1 MTMYDHKKGIS
12 SHHLNEIVGSLDIP
26 LGIDAVFFVEY
37 ILTYLPVLESDMTP
51 AYWISQ
57 LRASLHHSCAA
68 VMGLPLIL
76 LSCSF
81 SLTSYLLPL
90 G

>member
-1 MTMYDHKKGIS
+1 MTMHDHKKGIS

-37 ILTYLPVLESDMTP
+37 ILTSLPVLESEHDTSILDR
-51 AYWISQ
+51 AA
-57 LRASLHHSCAA
+57 RASLHHSCAA

-76 LSCSF
+76 LF
-81 SLTSYLLPL
+81 LAHFL
-90 G
+90 

>member
-37 ILTYLPVLESDMTP
+37 VLTYLPVLESNMTP
-51 AYWISQ
+51 AYWIGQ
-57 LRASLHHSCAA
+57 L
-68 VMGLPLIL
+68 GLLVTIPVQL
-76 LSCSF
+76 LWAC
-81 SLTSYLLPL
+81 P
-90 G
+90 